1 MKIAM
6 RTFLSRACI
15 AVPIVGDVLLR
26 HFLEVQSIGMVPAIL
41 LYGPFLFLLRLIW
54 AGKFEKKPSPA
65 IPTESAVSDSPPVPS
80 RKFSAA
86 YLLFAA
92 LFLCGC
98 LASYWAG
105 RESISSYLQ
114 AQYDAGY
121 QDGQSE
127 AAEADISELEAREES
142 FQDGYHTAMRDA
154 GISPYNPSGM
164 PLLSPNSFYD
174 FDSRNTL
181 RVDLAKSYGLSPVR
195 TAQET
200 EALFRSLSGGS

>member
-6 RTFLSRACI
+6 RTFLSMACI

-65 IPTESAVSDSPPVPS
+65 IPTGLRSLIRPLFLPGNSPPHIFFSPRS
-80 RKFSAA
+80 FSAGA
-86 YLLFAA
+86 LLAI
-92 LFLCGC
+92 GPV
-98 LASYWAG
+98 

-121 QDGQSE
+121 QDG
-127 AAEADISELEAREES
+127 A
-142 FQDGYHTAMRDA
+142 
-154 GISPYNPSGM
+154 
-164 PLLSPNSFYD
+164 
-174 FDSRNTL
+174 
-181 RVDLAKSYGLSPVR
+181 V
-195 TAQET
+195 
-200 EALFRSLSGGS
+200 